1 VSPTNEISI
10 IILSLYHLH
19 IPLLLY
25 RSNSLSTLNHLNL
38 ILYVCSQLLGTLEAS
53 GPTRELL
60 GGNLFEILIP
70 QLLDRLLVV
79 VDDKVVDLLGV

>member
-19 IPLLLY
+19 IPLLLN
-25 RSNSLSTLNHLNL
+25 RSNCLSTLNHLNL
-38 ILYVCSQLLGTLEAS
+38 ILYVCGKLLGTLETS
-53 GPTRELL
+53 GPPRELL
-60 GGNLFEILIP
+60 GGDLFEILIP
-70 QLLDRLLVV
+70 QLLDRLLIV